1 MVLFYQINE
10 AQSFAV
16 YFRLNGKCKELNG
29 KANLF

>member
-10 AQSFAV
+10 AQSFAA
-16 YFRLNGKCKELNG
+16 YFRLNGKWEELNG